1 MQKWKVCKKLM
12 AVILTLCM
20 ALPLISN
27 QYLVVRAE
35 ETGTGTTTSYMD
47 VDDLQIGTNKVRWEK
62 ETVSYPISNSETST
76 WTGKVLHIDK
86 LDDESYTLKF
96 KYDGDTSNLVYE
108 VDMYSYENGCMI
120 PHGSIMVIGLGS
132 DEGYCYLQGGYE
144 YWINIRNDLYSE
156 DQTEE
161 NDITVELQKNTQY
174 EESDITEVTGALEEN
189 IKVTDYML
197 GSFKGTEINGKMYKI
212 TLSPD
217 TKVKIQAFGFDDDA
231 LSINVLK
238 KNDNQLEYAGIQD
251 NYLENLTDL
260 EATYYIYSGYYGCM
274 QEFRVVFGEIIKQ
287 TTPIDIDKATVTDIK
302 VGENFTLS
310 KEEKQR
316 LKYDYLQYRDTTKD
330 ASTITTEKKEAH
342 WARLCVPEG
351 CVYEVIIPKGNIT
364 MMKYDSNWNV
374 YERLNLEYGNSGD
387 YWEATEGTY
396 YFYSTNDNEANIS
409 VTELSDVST
418 IKENAVEITE
428 ENVKNGQVEHENGSK
443 FYKYCSAMLDGKANY
458 QASLGVLYKITV
470 PAGAIYVVD
479 GTVGYAIVYDSEFN
493 YVTNNGKM
501 ENTSNEAKSYY
512 VWKVTHSYDENANM
526 QIKTITSKLAEEKT
540 NATLL
545 QVGTSETYQYDDSD
559 EHAGLQ
565 LWGKYICNR
574 EC

>member
-251 NYLENLTDL
+251 NYLENLTDQ

-351 CVYEVIIPKGNIT
+351 CVYEVIIPK
-364 MMKYDSNWNV
+364 
-374 YERLNLEYGNSGD
+374 
-387 YWEATEGTY
+387 
-396 YFYSTNDNEANIS
+396 
-409 VTELSDVST
+409 
-418 IKENAVEITE
+418 
-428 ENVKNGQVEHENGSK
+428 
-443 FYKYCSAMLDGKANY
+443 
-458 QASLGVLYKITV
+458 LYM
-470 PAGAIYVVD
+470 
-479 GTVGYAIVYDSEFN
+479 SF
-493 YVTNNGKM
+493 
-501 ENTSNEAKSYY
+501 
-512 VWKVTHSYDENANM
+512 
-526 QIKTITSKLAEEKT
+526 
-540 NATLL
+540 
-545 QVGTSETYQYDDSD
+545 
-559 EHAGLQ
+559 
-565 LWGKYICNR
+565 
-574 EC
+574 

>member
-238 KNDNQLEYAGIQD
+238 KNDCI
-251 NYLENLTDL
+251 
-260 EATYYIYSGYYGCM
+260 
-274 QEFRVVFGEIIKQ
+274 
-287 TTPIDIDKATVTDIK
+287 
-302 VGENFTLS
+302 FTLVS
-310 KEEKQR
+310 
-316 LKYDYLQYRDTTKD
+316 
-330 ASTITTEKKEAH
+330 
-342 WARLCVPEG
+342 
-351 CVYEVIIPKGNIT
+351 
-364 MMKYDSNWNV
+364 
-374 YERLNLEYGNSGD
+374 RLNVILY
-387 YWEATEGTY
+387 
-396 YFYSTNDNEANIS
+396 
-409 VTELSDVST
+409 
-418 IKENAVEITE
+418 IK
-428 ENVKNGQVEHENGSK
+428 SR
-443 FYKYCSAMLDGKANY
+443 Y
-458 QASLGVLYKITV
+458 
-470 PAGAIYVVD
+470 
-479 GTVGYAIVYDSEFN
+479 
-493 YVTNNGKM
+493 
-501 ENTSNEAKSYY
+501 
-512 VWKVTHSYDENANM
+512 
-526 QIKTITSKLAEEKT
+526 
-540 NATLL
+540 
-545 QVGTSETYQYDDSD
+545 
-559 EHAGLQ
+559 
-565 LWGKYICNR
+565 
-574 EC
+574 

>member
-251 NYLENLTDL
+251 NYLENLTDQ

-428 ENVKNGQVEHENGSK
+428 ENVKMVRLSMKMVQSFISIVQQCWMERQIIRHRLE
-443 FYKYCSAMLDGKANY
+443 FY
-458 QASLGVLYKITV
+458 
-470 PAGAIYVVD
+470 
-479 GTVGYAIVYDSEFN
+479 
-493 YVTNNGKM
+493 
-501 ENTSNEAKSYY
+501 
-512 VWKVTHSYDENANM
+512 
-526 QIKTITSKLAEEKT
+526 IKLRF
-540 NATLL
+540 L
-545 QVGTSETYQYDDSD
+545 QERYM
-559 EHAGLQ
+559 
-565 LWGKYICNR
+565 
-574 EC
+574 